1 MDKRATSNLESK
13 DSRRSRERGFTILQ
27 LLITIGIIGIVS
39 TYALI
44 SMARSRDSL
53 RLQNSVRQLAGYME
67 KARLDSIRRHATG
80 VTGSELAS
88 VVFTNTTTYTV
99 TMDFDGTGTVR
110 TRTFTLESG
119 VWIFSTPL
127 PSVSF
132 NWRGR
137 TSACTFTFALQNTG
151 GDQSWVDVSDA
162 GDVTVNSDVD
172 VLPSVSYGTVDTTSD
187 VVSGTVVSGTG
198 THNNTAD
205 CGGTT
210 GTTTTA
216 PPITGTGTSCTMTA
230 NVSSLSIKK
239 NGGSTGTVTL
249 SPTGTGTYTISASG
263 TSNLQVSPTSK
274 TVAAGG
280 SQAFSIKSLN
290 STRGTF
296 PVTFSSS
303 CTTVTV
309 AVKVTN

>member
-1 MDKRATSNLESK
+1 MEKRATNDMK
-13 DSRRSRERGFTILQ
+13 QRDHARSLERGFTILQ
-27 LLITIGIIGIVS
+27 LLIVIGVIGIVS
-39 TYALI
+39 TFALI

-88 VVFTNTTTYTV
+88 IVFTDTTTYTV

-119 VWIFSTPL
+119 VWIISTPL

-137 TSACTFTFALQNTG
+137 TSACTFTFALQNSG

-172 VLPSVSYGTVDTTSD
+172 VLPSVSYGTVNTTSD
-187 VVSGTVVSGTG
+187 VASGTVVSGTG
-198 THNNTAD
+198 VHNNTAD
-205 CGGTT
+205 CGGGGGGSVTP
-210 GTTTTA
+210 
-216 PPITGTGTSCTMTA
+216 PPITGNGTACSMTA
-230 NVSSLSIKK
+230 SVSSLTVKK
-239 NGGSTGTVTL
+239 GGGSTGSVTL
-249 SPTGTGTYTISASG
+249 STTGTGTYTISAAG
-263 TSNLQVSPTSK
+263 PTNLQISPTSK

-280 SQAFSIKSLN
+280 SQAFSVKSLN
-290 STRGTF
+290 NTRGTF
-296 PVTFSSS
+296 AVTFSSS

>member
-1 MDKRATSNLESK
+1 MKQRDH
-13 DSRRSRERGFTILQ
+13 DRRFERGFTILQ
-27 LLITIGIIGIVS
+27 LLIVIGVIGIVS
-39 TYALI
+39 TFALI

-67 KARLDSIRRHATG
+67 KARLDAIRRHAT
-80 VTGSELAS
+80 SS
-88 VVFTNTTTYTV
+88 VVFTNTTTYSV
-99 TMDFDGTGTVR
+99 TMDFDGVGTTS

-119 VWIFSTPL
+119 VWVISTPL
-127 PSVSF
+127 PSVAF

-172 VLPSVSYGTVDTTSD
+172 VLPSVSYGTVSTTTD

-210 GTTTTA
+210 GTTTTTA
-216 PPITGTGTSCTMTA
+216 PPITGNGTACTMTA
-230 NVSSLSIKK
+230 SVSSLSIKK

-249 SPTGTGTYTISASG
+249 STTGTGTYTISASG

-296 PVTFSSS
+296 AVNFSSS